1 MKNIKRI
8 ISAII
13 LTTLVFAFAA
23 CTEAEKK
30 LNCTL
35 DELKAEL
42 SKVNAE
48 GELIPFDEDRLADDI
63 VIKTGDYTEG
73 FFLIPMNSAGVE
85 TIAFFV
91 CADSAAADN
100 IKLRLETRV
109 TDTRNQQKDYNAA
122 NYEVAMNATVVKEGK
137 YVYLIMSPNKD
148 ALLKVIDEK
157 LK

>member
-8 ISAII
+8 ISAIL
-13 LTTLVFAFAA
+13 LTALVFAFAA
-23 CTEAEKK
+23 CAKAEKT
-30 LNCTL
+30 LTCTV

-48 GELIPFDEDRLADDI
+48 GDLIPFDEDRLADDI

-91 CADSAAADN
+91 CADSKAAEN

-109 TDTRNQQKDYNAA
+109 TDIRNQQKDYNAD
-122 NYEVAMNATVVKEGK
+122 NYEVAMNATVVQEGK
-137 YVYLIMSPNKD
+137 YVYLIMSPKKD
-148 ALLKVIDEK
+148 ALLKVINEK